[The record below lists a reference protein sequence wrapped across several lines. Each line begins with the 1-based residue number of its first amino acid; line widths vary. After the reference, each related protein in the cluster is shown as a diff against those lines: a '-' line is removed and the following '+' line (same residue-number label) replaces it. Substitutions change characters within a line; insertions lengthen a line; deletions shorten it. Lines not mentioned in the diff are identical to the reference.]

1 MANSTKFWPWPTVHR
16 GAPCACGVQ
25 VNLVV
30 LVIVLRRVRR
40 HRALAASV
48 KHRGVHSVWWV
59 RFVPLVAYDDVKIYE
74 VLSAWKITW
83 FTVVFDQRPIR
94 VAVLR
99 SRQTVTWVHASWQ
112 TMLFS
117 VNMINNIYHYYY
129 CYCCCCRRHRAAT
142 AQQVWPWTLVSRVPS
157 EKNNRP
163 IGLLL
168 CCWRTCRLA
177 IEQERTW
184 SWKSSFITASCVWVG
199 DTGIL
204 LFLRMLYTFLSF
216 S

>member
-117 VNMINNIYHYYY
+117 VNMINNIYHTIT
-129 CYCCCCRRHRAAT
+129 AT
-142 AQQVWPWTLVSRVPS
+142 AAAAAA
-157 EKNNRP
+157 
-163 IGLLL
+163 IGQP
-168 CCWRTCRLA
+168 RLSKYG
-177 IEQERTW
+177 RGLW
-184 SWKSSFITASCVWVG
+184 WVG
-199 DTGIL
+199 
-204 LFLRMLYTFLSF
+204 FHLRKITDQ
-216 S
+216 